1 MPGEEMPFRWPVF
14 EEAVPIDSVSSWTAV
29 QESYDQRNDD
39 CYYIV
44 TLLKEGAPVRSFM
57 VKVDVGWAGDDWTTP
72 EFARRLEE
80 EIGRA
85 ARRGETNTDYPGPL
99 AR

>member
-44 TLLKEGAPVRSFM
+44 TLLE
-57 VKVDVGWAGDDWTTP
+57 
-72 EFARRLEE
+72 
-80 EIGRA
+80 
-85 ARRGETNTDYPGPL
+85 
-99 AR
+99 